1 MKNRMKALVI
11 GLTILLSRIA
21 PLNAQAPVRE
31 PASDRGAEHAA
42 PAKPTP
48 AAPVPAKVPT
58 SLAAVEGL
66 TVAIFDFQAN
76 DSELRETGVLLAELA
91 RVRLT
96 ARGHLRLVARQDM
109 QKILEE
115 QKLGLTG
122 LTGDTAPRVGNLLG
136 AQVVVL
142 GNVFAVNGRL
152 VATARVIG
160 VETSRVYGEKVEGEK
175 AGVEKMGEELGNKI
189 AGVVDKGG
197 EALVAKVKLT
207 KDQIAEIRKKVGDK
221 NLPRVYVQ
229 VSEEVVGTAA
239 PDPAA
244 QTEIQYILRKIGCE
258 VVKDRGGELSNW
270 AKGYAAK
277 GGKSAP
283 PALDSVDIIL
293 IGEAFSQF
301 ASRTGDLI
309 SSRSRVEI
317 EAIDVKTGKVLAT
330 DRQTHV
336 AVDLAE
342 QIAAKTALQ
351 EGAAKLASRLLPE
364 AVEEWRR
371 GKSEK

>member
-11 GLTILLSRIA
+11 GLAILPLLIA
-21 PLNAQAPVRE
+21 SLGAQAPVQE
-31 PASDRGAEHAA
+31 PASDRGAEKPAA
-42 PAKPTP
+42 AKPTP
-48 AAPVPAKVPT
+48 AAPIPAKAPT
-58 SLAAVEGL
+58 SPAAVEGL
-66 TVAIFDFQAN
+66 TVAVFDFQAN

-96 ARGHLRLVARQDM
+96 AQGKLRLVTRQDM

-152 VATARVIG
+152 IATARVIG

-175 AGVEKMGEELGNKI
+175 AGMEKMGEELGNKI
-189 AGVVDKGG
+189 AGAVEKG
-197 EALVAKVKLT
+197 ADTLVAKVKLS

-229 VSEEVVGTAA
+229 VSEQVLGTAA

-258 VVKDRGGELSNW
+258 VVKDRSGDLSNW

-277 GGKSAP
+277 GGKTSP

-309 SSRSRVEI
+309 SSRSRVEV

-351 EGAAKLASRLLPE
+351 EGAAKLASRLIPE
-364 AVEEWRR
+364 AVSGWRK